1 MALIRT
7 AAAAGTGEEAGEMRV
22 SRVVP
27 VAAAAV
33 VLAGCSPGAA
43 PRTAPPGADIDLSG
57 QTIEVAAVWANDEQT
72 AFERVLRRFED
83 ETGATVT
90 YVSGGDELPTV
101 LSTRLAGGDPPD
113 VAVVSEPALV
123 RAMAEDGALQ
133 PLDQATAAVIDD

>member
-27 VAAAAV
+27 AAAAAM
-33 VLAGCSPGAA
+33 VLAGCGSGAA

-57 QTIEVAAVWANDEQT
+57 QTIEVAGVGANDEQT
-72 AFERVLRRFED
+72 PFERVLHRFE
-83 ETGATVT
+83 EEPGATVP

-101 LSTRLAGGDPPD
+101 LSPRLAGGDPP
-113 VAVVSEPALV
+113 
-123 RAMAEDGALQ
+123 
-133 PLDQATAAVIDD
+133 